1 MQTHTVQPQTVNIS
15 ESANQLL
22 QELAELEK
30 ISAEAVIE
38 RALEN
43 YRRELFWKQTNEAF
57 AALKADPE
65 AGAEELA
72 EREWWEQTIADG
84 VEKE

>member
-1 MQTHTVQPQTVNIS
+1 MQTQTAQTITIS
-15 ESANQLL
+15 EAAHQLL
-22 QELAELEK
+22 RELADLEK
-30 ISAEAVIE
+30 TSTEEVLD

-65 AGAEELA
+65 AWAEELA
-72 EREWWEQTIADG
+72 ERALWDNALL
-84 VEKE
+84 

>member
-1 MQTHTVQPQTVNIS
+1 MQTQTVQTQTITIS
-15 ESANQLL
+15 EATHQLL
-22 QELAELEK
+22 QELADLEK
-30 ISAEAVIE
+30 TSAEVVID

-65 AGAEELA
+65 AWADEIA
-72 EREWWEQTIADG
+72 ERELWERTIADG
-84 VEKE
+84 VEQE